1 MEKLGLNQIREEFLS
16 FFESKNHLR
25 LKSASL
31 VPHNDK
37 SLLLINSG
45 MAPLKPYFT
54 GQATPPDKRVT
65 TCQKCIRTPDIE
77 RVGKTARHGTF
88 FEMLGNFSFGDYFK
102 KEAIAWAWEFCT
114 ITLSLPVDK
123 LWVTIYLDDDDA
135 FEIWNKEIGVPSD
148 RIVRMG
154 KEDNFWEHGL
164 GPCGPCSEIYFDR
177 GLNRSCGKP
186 DCKLGC
192 DCDRFI
198 EFWNLVF
205 TQYDKDEAGNY
216 NLLEKPNI
224 DTGMGLERMAVIMQ
238 DVNNLFEVDTVKFIL
253 DYICQMAGVEYGFDS
268 KIDTSIRVIT
278 DHIRSVTFMTSD
290 GILPSNEGR
299 GYVLRRLLRRAA
311 RHGKLLGLNESFL
324 NEIAKKVIEVS
335 NNAYPELEEKKNHI
349 LSVIEME
356 EKRFNETID
365 QGLSI
370 LQGLIEEM
378 QEKNQKTLS
387 GESAFKL
394 YDTYGFPLDLTKDV
408 LEEQGLSVN
417 EDAFKEEMK
426 IQRERAR
433 AARANNNIEGWKK
446 DFFAKIDD
454 SISTQF
460 IGYKEYESDSIVKA
474 IISEG
479 EIVDSA
485 QEGEDV
491 IIILDKTPFYAES
504 GGQINDTGK
513 IYSEKFE
520 IEVYD
525 CKKVVGDR
533 FAHYCKIV
541 KGEIT
546 VNDACRTKIDK
557 TRRMAIARNHSSTHL
572 LQKALRNTLGEH
584 VEQAGSFV
592 TEKHLRF
599 DFSHFKPVTEDE
611 LMKIEEEV
619 NRSILESLEIS
630 IKETGINEAKSM
642 GAMALF
648 GEKYGDVVRVVKMGS
663 YSTELCGGTHLSNTS
678 QAGLFKIVSEGGVA
692 AGVRRI
698 EAITGYSVYEY
709 LKEKEKLIHEISLS
723 LKANP
728 SECIR
733 KIEQLNRELKENEK
747 ELLEIKSKIASGTID
762 NYIQDAKDI
771 KGVKYIVADF
781 ENMNADELRN
791 MGDKFKDKLDKGIIV
806 LTSFDEEKITMIAMA
821 TKSAVISG
829 VHAGNLIK
837 EIMKLTGGSGGG
849 RPDMAQG
856 GAKDKS
862 KLKEALKHIPSILE
876 LQIK

>member
-1 MEKLGLNQIREEFLS
+1 MKKLGLNQIREEFLS

-31 VPHNDK
+31 VPQNDK

-54 GQATPPDKRVT
+54 GQAVPPNKRVT

-88 FEMLGNFSFGDYFK
+88 FEMLGNFSFGNYFK

-114 ITLSLPVDK
+114 VNLNLPVDK
-123 LWVTIYLDDDDA
+123 LWVTIYLDDDEA
-135 FEIWNKEIGVPSD
+135 FEIWNKEIGVHSD

-177 GLNRSCGKP
+177 GESRGCGKE
-186 DCKLGC
+186 DCRLGC
-192 DCDRFI
+192 ECDRFI

-205 TQYDKDEAGNY
+205 TQFDKDEAGNY
-216 NLLEKPNI
+216 NLLENPNI
-224 DTGMGLERMAVIMQ
+224 DTGMGLERMAVVMQ
-238 DVNNLFEVDTVKFIL
+238 DVDNLFEVDTVKFIL
-253 DYICQMAGVEYGFDS
+253 DYICQIAGVKYGSDS

-278 DHIRSVTFMTSD
+278 DHARSVTFMTSD

-311 RHGKLLGLNESFL
+311 RHGKLLGLNEPFL
-324 NEIAKKVIEVS
+324 NEVAKKVIEVC

-370 LQGLIEEM
+370 LQGLIENIT
-378 QEKNQKTLS
+378 EKNQKILS
-387 GESAFKL
+387 GENAFKL

-408 LEEQGLSVN
+408 LEEQGLSVD
-417 EDAFKEEMK
+417 EDGFKEEMQ

-433 AARANNNIEGWKK
+433 AARASNNIEGWKK
-446 DFFAKIDD
+446 DFFAKLDG
-454 SISTQF
+454 SITTKF
-460 IGYKEYESDSIVKA
+460 IGYKDYVSDSIVKA
-474 IISEG
+474 ILSDN
-479 EIVDSA
+479 EIVKSS
-485 QEGEDV
+485 QEGED
-491 IIILDKTPFYAES
+491 IILILDKTPFYAES
-504 GGQINDTGK
+504 GGQISDIGK
-513 IYSEKFE
+513 IYSENFE
-520 IEVYD
+520 VEVYD

-533 FAHYCKIV
+533 FAHYCRII
-541 KGEIT
+541 KGEIN
-546 VNDACRTKIDK
+546 VNDQCRAEIDK
-557 TRRMAIARNHSSTHL
+557 ARRMAIARNHSSTHL
-572 LQKALRNTLGEH
+572 LHKALRNTLGDH
-584 VEQAGSFV
+584 VEQAGSYV

-599 DFSHFKPVTEDE
+599 DFSHFKPISESE
-611 LMKIEEEV
+611 LAKVEEEV
-619 NRSILESLEIS
+619 NKSILDSLEVS
-630 IKETGINEAKSM
+630 VKETDINEAKSM

-648 GEKYGDVVRVVKMGS
+648 GEKYGDVVRVVKMGN

-678 QAGLFKIVSEGGVA
+678 QARLFKIVSEGGIA

-698 EAITGYSVYEY
+698 EAITGYNVYEY
-709 LKEKEKLIHEISLS
+709 LNEKEKFVEEISLS
-723 LKANP
+723 LKTSP

-733 KIEQLNRELKENEK
+733 KIEQLNKELKENEK
-747 ELLEIKSKIASGTID
+747 ELLEIKSKIVVGAVD
-762 NYIQDAKDI
+762 NYIQEAKEV

-781 ENMNADELRN
+781 ENMNSDELRN
-791 MGDKFKDKLDKGIIV
+791 MGDRFKDKLEKGIIV
-806 LTSFDEEKITMIAMA
+806 LTSFDGEKITVMSMA
-821 TKSAVISG
+821 TKSAVASG
-829 VHAGNLIK
+829 IHSGNLIK
-837 EIMKLTGGSGGG
+837 EMMKLSGGSGGG

-856 GAKDKS
+856 GLKDKT
-862 KLKEALKHIPSILE
+862 KLKEALNHIPSILE
-876 LQIK
+876 QQIK